1 MKKSREEENL
11 NNPNQ
16 LKQSEEL
23 KKSRKSK
30 KPKNQEMLYV
40 AYTFLGIF
48 LCLIGYFV
56 YFQMVV
62 SSNVITSPYNK
73 RQDTFADRVV
83 RGELLADDGTVIAM
97 TKVSADGTEK
107 RVYPQGDLFAH
118 ASGYASHGKSGLE
131 LLANYQLLTSHAY
144 FLERFVNEV
153 QEEKNIGDHVITT
166 LNYELQKA
174 AYDALGSHDG
184 AVVVMEPSTGK
195 ILAMVSKPDYDP
207 NEIAT
212 NWKSI
217 SESSESV
224 LLNRV
229 TQGLYPPGST
239 FKILTLLEYLRE
251 GNDLE
256 NWTYECNGSYT
267 YEGVTINCYHGK
279 SHGTVDLKTAFAKS
293 CNGAFA
299 SIGLELDNEE
309 FMETCEGL
317 LFNSDI
323 PVSISSKQSSVKL
336 TGDDEAGTIM
346 QTAIGQATTE
356 VTPLHM
362 ALITSAIANGGNLMK
377 PYMIDSVEN
386 YTGDQVKK
394 YMPSSYGKLMSTEET
409 EILSEYMA
417 EAVYSG
423 TASALQNSAYTVAGK
438 TGTAEYSSD
447 KSKSHAWFVGFSN
460 VENPELVVCV
470 VVEKSGA
477 GSEYA
482 VPVAKKIFDT
492 YYQNK

>member
-1 MKKSREEENL
+1 
-11 NNPNQ
+11 
-16 LKQSEEL
+16 
-23 KKSRKSK
+23 
-30 KPKNQEMLYV
+30 MLYV

-56 YFQMVV
+56 YFQTVE

-83 RGELLADDGTVIAM
+83 RGELLTNDGTVIA
-97 TKVSADGTEK
+97 TTEVAADGTET
-107 RVYPQGDLFAH
+107 RVYPHGDLFAH
-118 ASGYASHGKSGLE
+118 AVGYASHGKSGLE

-153 QEEKNIGDHVITT
+153 QEEKNIGDNVITT
-166 LNYELQKA
+166 LDLELQKA
-174 AYDALGSHDG
+174 AYDALGGYDG
-184 AVVVMEPSTGK
+184 AVIAMEPSTGK

-207 NEIAT
+207 NAIAR
-212 NWKSI
+212 NWESI
-217 SESSESV
+217 SGSSESV

-229 TQGLYPPGST
+229 TQGLYPPGSI
-239 FKILTLLEYLRE
+239 FKILTVLEYLRE

-256 NWTYECNGSYT
+256 DWTYECNGSYT
-267 YEGVTINCYHGK
+267 YEDVTINCYHGK

-299 SIGLELDNEE
+299 SLGLELDNEK
-309 FMETCEGL
+309 FMETCNEL
-317 LFNSDI
+317 LFHSELPI
-323 PVSISSKQSSVKL
+323 GMTAKQSHVDL
-336 TGDDEAGTIM
+336 EADSDTGTIM

-377 PYMIDSVEN
+377 PYLIDSVEN
-386 YTGDQVKK
+386 YTEEQVKK
-394 YMPSSYGKLMSTEET
+394 YMPSSYGKLMSAQEAELLT
-409 EILSEYMA
+409 EYMT
-417 EAVYSG
+417 ETVVSG
-423 TASALQNSAYTVAGK
+423 TATSLQSGSYTAAGK

-447 KSKSHAWFVGFSN
+447 KSKAHAWFTGFSN

-492 YYQNK
+492 YYKNK

>member
-1 MKKSREEENL
+1 MNSPNQS
-11 NNPNQ
+11 NQ
-16 LKQSEEL
+16 LKE
-23 KKSRKSK
+23 SRKSK

-56 YFQMVV
+56 YFQVVV

-83 RGELLADDGTVIAM
+83 RGELLTEDGIVIA
-97 TKVSADGTEK
+97 TTNVSSDGSEK
-107 RVYPQGDLFAH
+107 RMYPQGDLFAH
-118 ASGYASHGKSGLE
+118 AVGYASHGKSGIE
-131 LLANYQLLTSHAY
+131 LLANYHLLTSHAY

-153 QEEKNIGDHVITT
+153 QEEKNIGDNVVTT
-166 LNYELQKA
+166 LNFELQKA
-174 AYDALGSHDG
+174 AYDALGSYDG
-184 AVVVMEPSTGK
+184 AVIAMEASTGK

-217 SESSESV
+217 SESTESV

-256 NWTYECNGSYT
+256 NWVYECNGSYT
-267 YEGVTINCYHGK
+267 YDGVTINCYHGK

-299 SIGLELDNEE
+299 SLGLELDNKK
-309 FMETCEGL
+309 FMETSKEL
-317 LFNSDI
+317 LFNREL
-323 PVSISSKQSSVKL
+323 PISMVSKQSHIDLSADSEV
-336 TGDDEAGTIM
+336 GTIM

-377 PYMIDSVEN
+377 PYLIDSVEN

-394 YMPSSYGKLMSTEET
+394 YMPSSCGKLMTTEEA
-409 EILSEYMA
+409 EILSEYMT
-417 EAVYSG
+417 ETVLSG
-423 TASALQNSAYTVAGK
+423 TASALQSSVYTAAGK
-438 TGTAEYSSD
+438 TGTAEYSND
-447 KSKSHAWFVGFSN
+447 KSKSHAWFTGFSN

>member
-1 MKKSREEENL
+1 MNSL
-11 NNPNQ
+11 NQSNQ
-16 LKQSEEL
+16 LKE
-23 KKSRKSK
+23 SRKSK
-30 KPKNQEMLYV
+30 KPKNQEILYV

-56 YFQMVV
+56 YFQVVV

-83 RGELLADDGTVIAM
+83 RGELLTEDGIVIA
-97 TKVSADGTEK
+97 TTNVSSDGSEK
-107 RVYPQGDLFAH
+107 RMYPQGDLFAH
-118 ASGYASHGKSGLE
+118 AVGYASHGKSGIE

-153 QEEKNIGDHVITT
+153 QEEKNIGDNVVTT
-166 LNYELQKA
+166 LNFELQKA
-174 AYDALGSHDG
+174 AYDALGSYDG
-184 AVVVMEPSTGK
+184 AVIAMEASTGK

-217 SESSESV
+217 SESTESV

-251 GNDLE
+251 GNELE
-256 NWTYECNGSYT
+256 NWVYECNGSYT
-267 YEGVTINCYHGK
+267 YDGVTINCYHGK

-299 SIGLELDNEE
+299 SLGLELDNKK
-309 FMETCEGL
+309 FMETSKEL
-317 LFNSDI
+317 LFNRELPI
-323 PVSISSKQSSVKL
+323 SIVSKQSHIDLSADSEV
-336 TGDDEAGTIM
+336 GTIM

-377 PYMIDSVEN
+377 PYLIDSVEN

-394 YMPSSYGKLMSTEET
+394 YMPSSCGKLMTTEEA
-409 EILSEYMA
+409 EILSEYMT
-417 EAVYSG
+417 ETVLSG
-423 TASALQNSAYTVAGK
+423 TASALQSSVYTAAGK
-438 TGTAEYSSD
+438 TGTAEYSND
-447 KSKSHAWFVGFSN
+447 KSKSHAWFTGFSN

>member
-1 MKKSREEENL
+1 MKKS
-11 NNPNQ
+11 
-16 LKQSEEL
+16 
-23 KKSRKSK
+23 
-30 KPKNQEMLYV
+30 KNHEMLYV

-56 YFQMVV
+56 YFQTVV

-83 RGELLADDGTVIAM
+83 RGELLTSDGTVIAA
-97 TKVSADGTEK
+97 TKVAADGTET
-107 RVYPQGDLFAH
+107 RVYPYGYLFAH
-118 ASGYASHGKSGLE
+118 ATGYASHGKSGIE

-153 QEEKNIGDHVITT
+153 QEEKNIGDNVVTT
-166 LNYELQKA
+166 LDFELQKT
-174 AYDALGSHDG
+174 AYEALGSYDG
-184 AVVVMEPSTGK
+184 AVIAMEPSTGK

-207 NEIAT
+207 NAIAT

-217 SESSESV
+217 SGGRESV

-239 FKILTLLEYLRE
+239 FKILTVLEYLRE
-251 GNDLE
+251 GNNLE
-256 NWTYECNGSYT
+256 DWTYECNGSYT
-267 YEGVTINCYHGK
+267 YDGVTINCYHGK

-299 SIGLELDNEE
+299 SLGLDLNNEK
-309 FMETCEGL
+309 FIQTCEEL
-317 LFNSDI
+317 LFNSDLPI
-323 PVSISSKQSSVKL
+323 SVSFNQSHVELSNKS
-336 TGDDEAGTIM
+336 EIGTIM

-356 VTPLHM
+356 ATPLHM

-377 PYMIDSVEN
+377 PYLIDSVEN

-394 YMPSSYGKLMSTEET
+394 YMPSSYGKLMTVKEAQV
-409 EILSEYMA
+409 LSEYMT
-417 EAVYSG
+417 ETVLSG
-423 TASALQNSAYTVAGK
+423 TAASLQSGAYTAAGK
-438 TGTAEYSSD
+438 TGTAEYSND
-447 KSKSHAWFVGFSN
+447 KSKAHAWFVGFSN
-460 VENPELVVCV
+460 VENPDLVVCV

-492 YYQNK
+492 YYKNK

>member
-1 MKKSREEENL
+1 
-11 NNPNQ
+11 
-16 LKQSEEL
+16 
-23 KKSRKSK
+23 
-30 KPKNQEMLYV
+30 MLYV

-56 YFQMVV
+56 YFQVVV

-83 RGELLADDGTVIAM
+83 RGELLTEDGIVIA
-97 TKVSADGTEK
+97 TTNVSSDGSET

-118 ASGYASHGKSGLE
+118 AVGYASHGKSGIE

-153 QEEKNIGDHVITT
+153 QEEKNIGDNVVTT
-166 LNYELQKA
+166 LNFELQKA
-174 AYDALGSHDG
+174 AYDALGSYDG
-184 AVVVMEPSTGK
+184 AVIAMEASTGK

-217 SESSESV
+217 SESTESV

-256 NWTYECNGSYT
+256 NWVYECNGSYT
-267 YEGVTINCYHGK
+267 YDGVTINCYHGK

-299 SIGLELDNEE
+299 SLGLELDNKK
-309 FMETCEGL
+309 FMETSKEL
-317 LFNSDI
+317 LFNRELPI
-323 PVSISSKQSSVKL
+323 SIVSKQSHIDLSADSEV
-336 TGDDEAGTIM
+336 GIIM

-377 PYMIDSVEN
+377 PYLIDSVEN

-394 YMPSSYGKLMSTEET
+394 YMPSSCGKLMTTEEA
-409 EILSEYMA
+409 EILSEYMT
-417 EAVYSG
+417 ETVLSG
-423 TASALQNSAYTVAGK
+423 TASALQSSVYTAAGK
-438 TGTAEYSSD
+438 TGTAEYSND
-447 KSKSHAWFVGFSN
+447 KSKSHAWFTGFSN